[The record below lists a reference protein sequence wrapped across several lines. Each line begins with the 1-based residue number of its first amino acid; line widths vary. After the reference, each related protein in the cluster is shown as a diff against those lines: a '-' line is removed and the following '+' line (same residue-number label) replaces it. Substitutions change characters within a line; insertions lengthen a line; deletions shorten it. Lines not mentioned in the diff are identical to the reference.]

1 MHLVPFDLEVKS
13 FVSVGETV
21 DKLYSSEKAK
31 DVRDALAKALYSRMF
46 HWLVARLNNYLQPS
60 DMKDILNIGKRKCEN
75 RAKKCASEG
84 DVVIA
89 FALCHRNSG
98 HFWF

>member
-1 MHLVPFDLEVKS
+1 MANS
-13 FVSVGETV
+13 FMFAEETV

-60 DMKDILNIGKRKCEN
+60 DMKDILSIGR
-75 RAKKCASEG
+75 
-84 DVVIA
+84 
-89 FALCHRNSG
+89 
-98 HFWF
+98 WM

>member
-60 DMKDILNIGKRKCEN
+60 DMKDILNIGKRTCES
-75 RAKKCASEG
+75 RAKKCASEK

>member
-1 MHLVPFDLEVKS
+1 MLKALLSASQPWEPLPEVSTKQLVSFLWIHAKS
-13 FVSVGETV
+13 IVFAGETV

-60 DMKDILNIGKRKCEN
+60 DTSDVFSIGKCM
-75 RAKKCASEG
+75 KKQT
-84 DVVIA
+84 
-89 FALCHRNSG
+89 
-98 HFWF
+98 